1 MTDEQTPSL
10 LDLELP
16 EDHKA
21 GFVAI
26 VGAPNAGK
34 STLINRLLQQK
45 IAIVSPRPQTTRM
58 RQLGIITQTDHQ
70 IIFVDTPGLIKKA
83 LHRLDEAMIATVVE
97 TVEGADVILWLVDG
111 TQPPTESDV
120 ALAEL
125 LRPLARRIPVL
136 LAVNKIDAMSAGQ
149 VATFPAAYRELLPD
163 APWIVFSAATG
174 AGVDELYQMIVAA
187 LPTGP
192 RFYPADTV
200 TDTYVRVIAGEMVR
214 EQLLLQL
221 RDEVPHALAV
231 VVDEFKERDNG
242 VVYIHATIFVERDS
256 QKAIVIGR
264 SGEMLRQIGR
274 DARKEIEKLV
284 ESPVYLELRVK
295 VAPKW
300 RRDPRQIEGF
310 GYNQSG

>member
-1 MTDEQTPSL
+1 MTDDLTPSL

-16 EDHKA
+16 PGHKA

-34 STLINRLLQQK
+34 STLLNALLKQK

-58 RQLGIITQTDHQ
+58 RQLGIITQPDHQ

-83 LHRLDEAMIATVVE
+83 LHQLDEALIATVVE
-97 TVEGADVILWLVDG
+97 SVEGADVILWLVDG
-111 TQPPTESDV
+111 TQLPTESDQ

-125 LRPLARRIPVL
+125 LRPLSRRLPIV
-136 LAVNKIDAMSAGQ
+136 LAVNKVDSMTAAQVDAHHR
-149 VATFPAAYRELLPD
+149 AYRDLLPD
-163 APWIVFSAATG
+163 APFIVFSALTG
-174 AGVDELYQMIVAA
+174 AGVDELYAMIVAA
-187 LPTGP
+187 LPEGP
-192 RFYPADTV
+192 RFYSADTV
-200 TDTYVRVIAGEMVR
+200 TDTYVRVIAAEMVR

-231 VVDEFKERDNG
+231 QVDEFKERENG
-242 VVYIHATIFVERDS
+242 VIYIHATIYVERDS

-264 SGEMLRQIGR
+264 RGDMVRQIGS

-284 ESPVYLELRVK
+284 EAPVFLELRVK

-300 RRDPRQIEGF
+300 RRDPKQIEGF
-310 GYNQSG
+310 GYSQG